1 MSSHPTPLTIATIMS
16 FSEGGAYV
24 GASFDKEKIE
34 GYKKEV
40 NGRVG
45 LARVFPNF
53 VDGVMAN
60 VAKW

>member
-24 GASFDKEKIE
+24 GASFDEGKIE
-34 GYKKEV
+34 AYKKEV